1 MKKFYYFPPPRL
13 KKDLQAKT
21 VESQNNFMRYQAD
34 M

>member
-1 MKKFYYFPPPRL
+1 MDACVILFRL